1 MNCPRCYSPVSEDAS
16 RCPNCNF
23 IKPGRPGDKA
33 KPAPNQ
39 ARHAPAARNKTR
51 PSKLPHAEP
60 EKSRPRWVD
69 VVAGILALVLVVGMG
84 WYVYYFYT
92 HRASDPDPTLVQPA
106 LTRLRQ
112 SPSTREGMT
121 VDDYLTAQLE
131 KSRKVGNLLKYQGWT
146 IKTIYGSRSKVVLAF
161 TYEEKDNSEQRAEWI
176 ADLSNNT
183 FTPQTELAAA
193 VYKH

>member
-1 MNCPRCYSPVSEDAS
+1 MNCPRCHSPVSEAAS

-23 IKPGRPGDKA
+23 VKPGRQLDKTHTA
-33 KPAPNQ
+33 HNPARPAP
-39 ARHAPAARNKTR
+39 ARNKTR
-51 PSKLPHAEP
+51 PL
-60 EKSRPRWVD
+60 KSQRAKSAKTRPMWVN
-69 VVAGILALVLVVGMG
+69 VVSGLLALVLAAGIG
-84 WYVYYFYT
+84 WYIYYFFT
-92 HRASDPDPTLVQPA
+92 HRVSDLDPTLVQPA
-106 LTRLRQ
+106 LARLRQ
-112 SPSTREGMT
+112 APSTREGMT

-131 KSRKVGNLLKYQGWT
+131 KSRKVGNLRQYQGWT
-146 IKTIYGSRSKVVLAF
+146 IKAISGTRSKVVLAF